1 MGGWNPI
8 DDIIDIIDDIV
19 DGITDIIN
27 DVISWLVPMPDIPDF
42 GTLRPDQNAKGILV
56 NKFSSN
62 AHIPIIYGTRKVGG
76 NVVYL
81 QTRSSSRATQNNEIL
96 QMVVVLSEGEI
107 SAIDALYVNDKR
119 VVLTGSLDDN
129 VSRFADSTDENF
141 YDSENDDTLITVEA
155 HFGTDTQTSSS
166 ILGNFNTDWTDN
178 HKLSGLAYLAI
189 EFSWNADKFG
199 GIPNVQALVKGRKVY
214 NPNLDGT
221 VTGGSG
227 SHRKDDSSTWAY
239 SDNPILQLLDYL
251 RNDRFGMGITDTYFD
266 SNFADWQT
274 ATDVCDTQITPVES
288 ANLPITLDTFGT
300 GYRFSSE
307 SAVTANT
314 IDLMNS
320 HTVVDTAKK
329 AIDNVKD
336 FVRGSRS
343 YLNFSGGKYNILVET
358 TGSAS
363 ITLTEDNILGGI
375 NVISKNKNSR
385 YNRVIVNFIS
395 PEKNYQSDSAQFPPV
410 DETLVDTADQH
421 ATLLAEDGGI
431 LLEGRFDFS
440 MFTSKFQA
448 QEMAEI
454 ILRRSRSSLNVTLKA
469 DATALDLS
477 IGDIVNITHATPAFS
492 AKPFR
497 VQGMTLNA
505 DHSVGLTLS
514 EHQDSYYTFGTQ
526 DPVPEIVDTT
536 LPSPF
541 IVTTPTVTAVDE
553 LRARNEEAIAVLLV
567 NVTVDDL
574 FVTDFEVQA
583 KKSTDSAFI
592 NLGRGS
598 SSQFELVNV
607 EDNVIYD
614 IRARSVTSVSR
625 SSFVS
630 IQHQVVGKTEPPE
643 DVTNFSVNIIGTE
656 AHLSWTPVS
665 DLDLSHYR
673 IRHCRETS
681 GGTYANS
688 VDLAD
693 KVSRP
698 ANTVIVPAMT
708 GTYFIKAVD
717 KVGNPS
723 RNAVSKVAIIDS
735 IKGLNLVATSTQS
748 PSFTGSK
755 TNTVVV
761 DNKLQLGTSNLFDS
775 VAGNFD
781 DASGLFDAG
790 QGNIASSG
798 TYEFDTHIDLGSVYT
813 SRVTANMNVENA
825 SSVDL
830 FDSATGNF
838 DDRDGDFDGDPSEF
852 DDTNSELLVATTE
865 GDPSGTPTYTDFRKF
880 FVGDY
885 KARAFKFK
893 VQMTSTKGTAT
904 HRISALSVTVD
915 MPDRV
920 VAEADIVSGT
930 SASGKTITYSPAFK
944 VLQGVG
950 ISAQNLT
957 SGDYYAI
964 TNKSA
969 TGFTIE
975 FFNSSNATVSRTFDY
990 VARGYGELAS

>member
-19 DGITDIIN
+19 DGIGDIIE
-27 DVISWLVPMPDIPDF
+27 DVIGWLVPMPDIPDF

-76 NVVYL
+76 NVVFLRTSGTDNKYL
-81 QTRSSSRATQNNEIL
+81 YMA
-96 QMVVVLSEGEI
+96 VVLGEGEI
-107 SAIDALYVNDKR
+107 SSVEALYINDKR
-119 VVLTGSLDDN
+119 PTLSGAMSDN
-129 VSRFADSTDENF
+129 VQRTVSSSDQNF
-141 YDSENDDTLITVEA
+141 YDTDNSQSLITVEA
-155 HFGTDTQTSSS
+155 HFGTDTQESSS
-166 ILGNFNTDWTDN
+166 LLQEVEGWSTV

-189 EFSWNADKFG
+189 RFEWNADKFG
-199 GIPNVQALVKGRKVY
+199 SIPNVQALVKGRKIY

-221 VTGGSG
+221 LTGGSG
-227 SHRKDDSSTWAY
+227 SHRKDTSSTWEY

-274 ATDVCDTQITPVES
+274 ATDVCDTQIQPLGGTNFIVH
-288 ANLPITLDTFGT
+288 TFGV
-300 GYRFSSE
+300 GYGDS
-307 SAVTANT
+307 TTTNT

-385 YNRVIVNFIS
+385 YNRVIANFIN
-395 PEKNYQSDSAQFPPV
+395 PDKNYQSDSAQFPPV

-421 ATLLAEDGGI
+421 ATLLAEDGGV

-440 MFTSKFQA
+440 MLTNKFQA

-454 ILRRSRSSLNVTLKA
+454 ILRRSRSSLNVSLKA

-526 DPVPEIVDTT
+526 DPIPEIADTS
-536 LPSPF
+536 LPNPF
-541 IVTTPTVTAVDE
+541 IVQTPTVSATDE

-567 NVTVDDL
+567 NVTATDL
-574 FVTDFEVQA
+574 FITDFEVQA
-583 KKSTDSAFI
+583 KRSTDSVFI

-607 EDNVIYD
+607 EDNVVYD
-614 IRARSVTSVSR
+614 IRARSVSSVSR

-656 AHLSWTPVS
+656 AHLGWTPVS

-688 VDLAD
+688 IDIAD

-723 RNAVSKVAIIDS
+723 RNAVSKVAIIEN

-748 PSFTGSK
+748 PNFTGSK

-790 QGNIASSG
+790 VGNIASSG

-813 SRVTANMNVENA
+813 SRVTANMNVANF

-865 GDPSGTPTYTDFRKF
+865 GDPSGSPTYTDFRKF

-904 HRISALSVTVD
+904 HQISALSVTVD

-930 SASGKTITYSPAFK
+930 STSGKTVTYSPAFK

-964 TNKSA
+964 TNKSE

-990 VARGYGELAS
+990 VARGYGELVS

>member
-8 DDIIDIIDDIV
+8 DDITDIIDDIV
-19 DGITDIIN
+19 DGITDIIE
-27 DVISWLVPMPDIPDF
+27 DVIGWLVPMPDIPDF

-76 NVVYL
+76 NVVFLRTSGTDNKYL
-81 QTRSSSRATQNNEIL
+81 YMA
-96 QMVVVLSEGEI
+96 VVLGEGEI
-107 SAIDALYVNDKR
+107 SSVEALYINDKR
-119 VVLTGSLDDN
+119 PTLSGAMSDN
-129 VSRFADSTDENF
+129 VQRTVSSSDQNF
-141 YDSENDDTLITVEA
+141 YDTDNSQSLITVEA
-155 HFGTDTQTSSS
+155 HFGTDTQSSS
-166 ILGNFNTDWTDN
+166 SLLQEVEGWSTV

-189 EFSWNADKFG
+189 RFEWNADKFG
-199 GIPNVQALVKGRKVY
+199 SIPNVQALVKGRKVY

-274 ATDVCDTQITPVES
+274 ATDVCDTQIQPLGGTNFIVY
-288 ANLPITLDTFGT
+288 TFGV
-300 GYRFSSE
+300 GYGDST
-307 SAVTANT
+307 TANT

-385 YNRVIVNFIS
+385 YNRVIANFIN
-395 PEKNYQSDSAQFPPV
+395 PDKNYQSDSAQFPPV
-410 DETLVDTADQH
+410 DETLLDTAEQH
-421 ATLLAEDGGI
+421 ATLLAEDGGV

-440 MFTSKFQA
+440 MLTNKFQA

-454 ILRRSRSSLNVTLKA
+454 ILRRSRSSLNVSLKA

-526 DPVPEIVDTT
+526 DPIPEIADTV
-536 LPSPF
+536 LPNPF
-541 IVTTPTVTAVDE
+541 IVQTPTVSAVDE
-553 LRARNEEAIAVLLV
+553 LRARNEEAISVLLV
-567 NVTVDDL
+567 NVTATDL
-574 FVTDFEVQA
+574 FITDFEVQA
-583 KKSTDSAFI
+583 KKSTDSVFI

-607 EDNVIYD
+607 EDNVVYD

-630 IQHQVVGKTEPPE
+630 IQHQVIGKTEPPE

-656 AHLSWTPVS
+656 AHLSWTPVT

-723 RNAVSKVAIIDS
+723 RNAVSKVAIIES
-735 IKGLNLVATSTQS
+735 IKGLNSVATSTQS
-748 PSFTGSK
+748 PNFTGSK

-813 SRVTANMNVENA
+813 SRVTANMNLVNF

-830 FDSATGNF
+830 FDSVTGNF

-865 GDPSGTPTYTDFRKF
+865 GDPSGSPTYTDFRKF

-904 HRISALSVTVD
+904 HQISALSVTVD

-930 SASGKTITYSPAFK
+930 STSGKTVTYSPAFK

-964 TNKSA
+964 TNKSE

>member
-8 DDIIDIIDDIV
+8 DDITDIIDDIV
-19 DGITDIIN
+19 DGITDIIE
-27 DVISWLVPMPDIPDF
+27 DVIGWLVPMPDIPDF
-42 GTLRPDQNAKGILV
+42 GELRPDQNAKGILV
-56 NKFSSN
+56 NKFSAN

-76 NVVYL
+76 NVVFLRTSGTDNKYL
-81 QTRSSSRATQNNEIL
+81 YMA
-96 QMVVVLSEGEI
+96 VVLGEGEI
-107 SAIDALYVNDKR
+107 SNVEALYINDKR
-119 VVLTGSLDDN
+119 PTLSGAMSDN
-129 VSRFADSTDENF
+129 VQRTVSSSDQNF
-141 YDSENDDTLITVEA
+141 YDTDNSQSLITVEA
-155 HFGTDTQTSSS
+155 HFGTDTQSSS
-166 ILGNFNTDWTDN
+166 SLLQEVEGWTTV

-189 EFSWNADKFG
+189 RFEWNADKFG
-199 GIPNVQALVKGRKVY
+199 SIPNVQALVKGRKVY

-221 VTGGSG
+221 LTGGSG
-227 SHRKDDSSTWAY
+227 SHRKDTSSTWEY

-274 ATDVCDTQITPVES
+274 ATDVCDTQIQPLGGTNAIFFPFGVGYTGDDERT
-288 ANLPITLDTFGT
+288 IT
-300 GYRFSSE
+300 
-307 SAVTANT
+307 NT

-385 YNRVIVNFIS
+385 YNRVITNFIN
-395 PEKNYQSDSAQFPPV
+395 PDKNYQSDSAQFPPV
-410 DETLVDTADQH
+410 DETLIDTADQH
-421 ATLLAEDGGI
+421 ATLLAEDGGV

-440 MFTSKFQA
+440 MLTNKFQA

-454 ILRRSRSSLNVTLKA
+454 ILRRSRSSLNVSLKA

-477 IGDIVNITHATPAFS
+477 IGDTVNITHATPAFS

-526 DPVPEIVDTT
+526 DPIPEIADTS
-536 LPSPF
+536 LPNPF
-541 IVTTPTVTAVDE
+541 IVQTPTVSATDE

-567 NVTVDDL
+567 NVTATDL
-574 FVTDFEVQA
+574 FITDFEVQA
-583 KKSTDSAFI
+583 KRSTDSVFI

-607 EDNVIYD
+607 EDNVVYD
-614 IRARSVTSVSR
+614 IRARSVSSVSR
-625 SSFVS
+625 SSFVL

-656 AHLSWTPVS
+656 AHLGWTPVS

-723 RNAVSKVAIIDS
+723 RNAVSKVAIIEN

-748 PSFTGSK
+748 PNFTGTK

-781 DASGLFDAG
+781 DATGLFDAG

-813 SRVTANMNVENA
+813 SRVTANMNVANF

-865 GDPSGTPTYTDFRKF
+865 GDPSGSPTYTDFRKF

-904 HRISALSVTVD
+904 HQISALSVTVD

-930 SASGKTITYSPAFK
+930 STSGKTVTYSPAFK

-964 TNKSA
+964 TNKSE

>member
-1 MGGWNPI
+1 MGI
-8 DDIIDIIDDIV
+8 
-19 DGITDIIN
+19 
-27 DVISWLVPMPDIPDF
+27 
-42 GTLRPDQNAKGILV
+42 
-56 NKFSSN
+56 
-62 AHIPIIYGTRKVGG
+62 
-76 NVVYL
+76 
-81 QTRSSSRATQNNEIL
+81 
-96 QMVVVLSEGEI
+96 
-107 SAIDALYVNDKR
+107 
-119 VVLTGSLDDN
+119 
-129 VSRFADSTDENF
+129 ADS
-141 YDSENDDTLITVEA
+141 
-155 HFGTDTQTSSS
+155 
-166 ILGNFNTDWTDN
+166 
-178 HKLSGLAYLAI
+178 
-189 EFSWNADKFG
+189 
-199 GIPNVQALVKGRKVY
+199 
-214 NPNLDGT
+214 
-221 VTGGSG
+221 
-227 SHRKDDSSTWAY
+227 
-239 SDNPILQLLDYL
+239 
-251 RNDRFGMGITDTYFD
+251 YFD

-274 ATDVCDTQITPVES
+274 ATDVCDTQITPVGADSLPILFEHFGVGYRLDGES
-288 ANLPITLDTFGT
+288 AT
-300 GYRFSSE
+300 SVE
-307 SAVTANT
+307 T

-320 HTVVDTAKK
+320 HIAIDTSKK

-336 FVRGSRS
+336 LVRGSRS
-343 YLNFSGGKYNILVET
+343 YLNFSSGKYKILVESS
-358 TGSAS
+358 GSAS

-375 NVISKNKNSR
+375 TVLSKNKNSR
-385 YNRVIVNFIS
+385 YNRVIVNYIN
-395 PEKNYQSDSAQFPPV
+395 PDKNYQSDSTQFPPAV
-410 DETLVDTADQH
+410 ENPELIVEADRH
-421 ATLLAEDGGI
+421 ATLLAEDGGL

-440 MFTSKFQA
+440 MFTNRFQA

-454 ILRRSRSSLNVTLKA
+454 ILRRSRSSLNVSLKA

-497 VQGMTLNA
+497 VQGLTLNA
-505 DHSVGLTLS
+505 DHSVSLSLS

-526 DPVPEIVDTT
+526 DPLEEIIDTT
-536 LPSPF
+536 LPNPF
-541 IVTTPTVTAVDE
+541 NVQTPTVSVVDE
-553 LRARNEEAIAVLLV
+553 LRSRNEEAIAVLLV
-567 NVTVDDL
+567 NVTATDR
-574 FVTDFEVQA
+574 FITDFEVQA
-583 KKSTDSAFI
+583 KRSTDSVFI

-614 IRARSVTSVSR
+614 VRARSVTSVSR
-625 SSFVS
+625 SAFATS
-630 IQHQVVGKTEPPE
+630 QHQVVGKTEPPE

-723 RNAVSKVAIIDS
+723 RNAVSKVAIIES

-781 DASGLFDAG
+781 DAGGLFDAG

-813 SRVTANMNVENA
+813 SRVTANMNVANF

-830 FDSATGNF
+830 FDSVTGNF

-865 GDPSGTPTYTDFRKF
+865 GDPSGSPTYTDFRKF

-885 KARAFKFK
+885 KARAYKFK

-904 HRISALSVTVD
+904 HQISALSVTVD

-920 VAEADIVSGT
+920 VAEADIASGT
-930 SASGKTITYSPAFK
+930 STSGKAITYSPAFK

-950 ISAQNLT
+950 ISASNLT

-975 FFNSSNATVSRTFDY
+975 FFNSSNATVNRTFDY
-990 VARGYGELAS
+990 VARGYGELVS

>member
-8 DDIIDIIDDIV
+8 KDIIDIIDDIV
-19 DGITDIIN
+19 DGIEDIIE
-27 DVISWLVPMPDIPDF
+27 DVIGWLIPMPDIPDF
-42 GTLRPDQNAKGILV
+42 GDNNSDRNAQGVLV
-56 NKFSSN
+56 NKISAN

-76 NVVYL
+76 NVVFLETFGDDNKYL
-81 QTRSSSRATQNNEIL
+81 YMAL
-96 QMVVVLSEGEI
+96 VLGEGEI
-107 SAIDALYVNDKR
+107 DEITCLYVNDKR
-119 VVLTGSLDDN
+119 VNLSGVISDN
-129 VSRFADSTDENF
+129 VQRTVTNSDQNF
-141 YDSENDDTLITVEA
+141 YDTDESQSLITVEG
-155 HFGTDTQTSSS
+155 HFGSDTQSSS
-166 ILGNFNTDWTDN
+166 SLLQETNTWSSL
-178 HKLSGLAYLAI
+178 HKLQGLAYIALRF
-189 EFSWNADKFG
+189 EWNADKFG
-199 GIPNVQALVKGRKVY
+199 SIPNVQALIKGRKVY

-227 SHRKDDSSTWAY
+227 SHRQNDSSTWAY

-251 RNDRFGMGITDTYFD
+251 RNDRFGMGIADSYFD

-274 ATDVCDTQITPVES
+274 ASDVCDTQIEPLGGDLFLINAFGIGFGDPVS
-288 ANLPITLDTFGT
+288 
-300 GYRFSSE
+300 
-307 SAVTANT
+307 ANT

-320 HTVVDTAKK
+320 HIAIDTSKK

-336 FVRGSRS
+336 LVRGSRS
-343 YLNFSGGKYNILVET
+343 YLNFSSGKYKILVESS
-358 TGSAS
+358 GSAS

-375 NVISKNKNSR
+375 TVLSKNKNSR
-385 YNRVIVNFIS
+385 YNRVIVNYIN
-395 PEKNYQSDSAQFPPV
+395 PDKNYQSDSTQFPPAV
-410 DETLVDTADQH
+410 ENPELIVEADRH
-421 ATLLAEDGGI
+421 ATLLAEDGGL

-440 MFTSKFQA
+440 MFTNRFQA

-454 ILRRSRSSLNVTLKA
+454 ILRRSRSSLNVSLKA

-497 VQGMTLNA
+497 VQGLTLNA
-505 DHSVGLTLS
+505 DHSVSLSLS

-526 DPVPEIVDTT
+526 DPLEEIIDTT
-536 LPSPF
+536 LPNPF
-541 IVTTPTVTAVDE
+541 NVQTPTVSVVDE
-553 LRARNEEAIAVLLV
+553 LRSRNEEAIAVLLV
-567 NVTVDDL
+567 NVTATDR
-574 FVTDFEVQA
+574 FITDFEVQA
-583 KKSTDSAFI
+583 KRSTDSVFI

-614 IRARSVTSVSR
+614 VRARSVTSVSR
-625 SSFVS
+625 SAFATS
-630 IQHQVVGKTEPPE
+630 QHQVVGKTEPPE

-723 RNAVSKVAIIDS
+723 RNAVNKVAIIES

-748 PSFTGSK
+748 PSFAGSK

-813 SRVTANMNVENA
+813 SRVTANMNVANF

-865 GDPSGTPTYTDFRKF
+865 GDPSGSPTYTDFRKF

-885 KARAFKFK
+885 KARAYKFK

-904 HRISALSVTVD
+904 HQISALSVTVD

-920 VAEADIVSGT
+920 VAEADIASGT
-930 SASGKTITYSPAFK
+930 STSGKAITYSPAFK

-975 FFNSSNATVSRTFDY
+975 FFNSSNATVNRTFDY
-990 VARGYGELAS
+990 VARGYGELVS

>member
-1 MGGWNPI
+1 
-8 DDIIDIIDDIV
+8 
-19 DGITDIIN
+19 
-27 DVISWLVPMPDIPDF
+27 LA
-42 GTLRPDQNAKGILV
+42 LR
-56 NKFSSN
+56 F
-62 AHIPIIYGTRKVGG
+62 
-76 NVVYL
+76 
-81 QTRSSSRATQNNEIL
+81 E
-96 QMVVVLSEGEI
+96 
-107 SAIDALYVNDKR
+107 
-119 VVLTGSLDDN
+119 
-129 VSRFADSTDENF
+129 
-141 YDSENDDTLITVEA
+141 
-155 HFGTDTQTSSS
+155 
-166 ILGNFNTDWTDN
+166 
-178 HKLSGLAYLAI
+178 
-189 EFSWNADKFG
+189 WNADKFG
-199 GIPNVQALVKGRKVY
+199 SIPNVQALVAGRKVY

-274 ATDVCDTQITPVES
+274 ATDVCDTQIQPLGGT
-288 ANLPITLDTFGT
+288 NFIIHTFGV
-300 GYRFSSE
+300 GYGDS
-307 SAVTANT
+307 TTTNT

-385 YNRVIVNFIS
+385 YNRVIANFIN
-395 PEKNYQSDSAQFPPV
+395 PDKNYQSDSAQFPPV
-410 DETLVDTADQH
+410 DEELIDTADKH
-421 ATLLAEDGGI
+421 ATLLAEDGGV

-440 MFTSKFQA
+440 MLTNKFQA

-454 ILRRSRSSLNVTLKA
+454 ILRRSRSSLNVSLKA

-505 DHSVGLTLS
+505 DHSIGLTLS

-526 DPVPEIVDTT
+526 DPTPEIADTT
-536 LPSPF
+536 LPNPF
-541 IVTTPTVTAVDE
+541 IVQTPVVTVTDE
-553 LRARNEEAIAVLLV
+553 LRSRNEEAISVLLV
-567 NVTVDDL
+567 NVTATDL
-574 FVTDFEVQA
+574 FITDFEVQA
-583 KKSTDSAFI
+583 KKSTDSVFI

-607 EDNVIYD
+607 EDNVVYD
-614 IRARSVTSVSR
+614 IRARSVSSVSR
-625 SSFVS
+625 SVFVTQ
-630 IQHQVVGKTEPPE
+630 QHQIIGKTAPPE

-656 AHLSWTPVS
+656 AHLSWTPVG

-688 VDLAD
+688 IDIAD

-717 KVGNPS
+717 KLGNSS
-723 RNAVSKVAIIDS
+723 RNAVNKVAIIES
-735 IKGLNLVATSTQS
+735 IKGLNVVTTSTQS
-748 PSFTGSK
+748 PNFTGTK
-755 TNTVVV
+755 TNTRVV
-761 DNKLQLGTSNLFDS
+761 DNKLQLGTANNFDD

-781 DASGLFDAG
+781 DAQGLFDG
-790 QGNIASSG
+790 GVGNVASSG
-798 TYEFDTHIDLGSVYT
+798 TYEFDTHIDLGSVFT
-813 SRVTANMNVENA
+813 SRVTANMNVA
-825 SSVDL
+825 RVGFVDT

-838 DDRDGDFDGDPSEF
+838 DDRDGDFDGDPQEF

-865 GDPSGTPTYTDFRKF
+865 DNPSGSPTYTDFRKF

-893 VQMTSTKGTAT
+893 VQMTSQSGTAT
-904 HRISALSVTVD
+904 HQISALSVTVD

-920 VAEADIVSGT
+920 YSETDIVSGT
-930 SASGKTITYSPAFK
+930 DASGKAVTFTPAFK
-944 VLQGVG
+944 GIQGIG
-950 ISAQNLT
+950 ISASNLT

-990 VARGYGELAS
+990 VAKGFGELAS